1 MENKTKGYKGISPS
15 SLKPTKKVSAV
26 ILDWDATL
34 ATSLEATLKA
44 LQETFK
50 LMDEIG
56 YPVNIPWLEN
66 GKTFDDVTVEELV
79 QHKHVRSRLFLKE
92 LYTDYYKA
100 SDPEKGEKA
109 AKFAKEIFD
118 MAREPIRENAILLD
132 GAFESLKELLDRVK
146 HVTIVSDKDKATL
159 ETQVKLLL
167 GDKFKIGFEENFNSS
182 IHDILVVGGVKG
194 RKEKPHGDKFLDA
207 LDKMRVRP
215 NDGKIWVVG
224 DRIIDIGAAI
234 DISNK
239 YDVKPILFSS
249 RYVGIIKKEEKV
261 IAGDKEVGIKPE
273 DIGMVM
279 DHEEF
284 QKMIK
289 TELPQQKNL
298 AR

>member
-1 MENKTKGYKGISPS
+1 MSNNIKKYKEASDS
-15 SLKPTKKVSAV
+15 EKDVSTV

-34 ATSLEATLKA
+34 ATSMEATLKA

-56 YPVNIPWLEN
+56 YPVTIPWLEK
-66 GKTFDDVTVEELV
+66 GRAFDDVTVEELV
-79 QHKHVRSRLFLKE
+79 LHKHVRSRLFLKE
-92 LYTDYYKA
+92 IYTEYYKG
-100 SDPEKGEKA
+100 SDPERGEKA

-118 MAREPIRENAILLD
+118 MARKPIRENAVLLD
-132 GAFESLKELLDRVK
+132 GALDSLKELSKRVE
-146 HVTIVSDKDKATL
+146 HIAIVSDKDKATV

-167 GDKFKIGFEENFNSS
+167 DDKFRIGFEENFNPL

-215 NDGKIWVVG
+215 DDGKIWVIG
-224 DRIIDIGAAI
+224 DRIIDIGAAL
-234 DISNK
+234 DISDK
-239 YDVKPILFSS
+239 YDVKPVLFSS
-249 RYVGIIKKEEKV
+249 KYIGTIKKEEKV
-261 IAGDKEVGIKPE
+261 MAGDREVSIKID

-284 QKMIK
+284 KEMIK
-289 TELPQQKNL
+289 REIPNER
-298 AR
+298 AVSRSF